1 MATTQYIGARYV
13 PLFANPIEWD
23 NTKEYEPLTIVI
35 YKGNSYTSRQYVPAG
50 VEINNDAFWALT
62 GNYNAQVE
70 QYRKEVH
77 DFSNRIDTVEA
88 DSNLLKNKF
97 PITTND
103 IADNAITNSNLGTK
117 CVASNNIIDN
127 AISND
132 KIADGAVTT
141 DKIANKSITS
151 SKLADNVIIGV
162 QDGSVTTD
170 KIADGSVTSA
180 KIANEAVT
188 TDKIADG
195 SVTSAKIANEAVTT
209 DKIADGSVTSAKIAD
224 GSITSTKIDS
234 TVTRSILNSLTI
246 KYFNNKVSSAN
257 NDGLVVPNNCDIS
270 GFYIVEFNI
279 LVINEFVISSTEWLS
294 PSSIIKLPSYV
305 PRPTSTLQVG
315 TASLIRYDSSSDFLA
330 WTGLRYNSDGSL
342 YPNTGIPASMNAALI
357 GAAVLYL
364 RPYSS
369 GSTVTTSTLYNS
381 FVEQNGCI

>member
-162 QDGSVTTD
+162 QDGS
-170 KIADGSVTSA
+170 
-180 KIANEAVT
+180 VT